1 MADALPL
8 SGLPWRGSG
17 PKGRPEVFSSG
28 PPPAHMALFHGAR
41 PLKRWR
47 YVGVFGENAMVC
59 AATVHLAGVP
69 QSFWGLWDR
78 GNRGNRKRGQLRE
91 RTTFGRGGIDL
102 RDGVVRVR
110 RPDVTIELA
119 LVESGDR
126 VEVLS
131 PHGASTI
138 WTRKRWATATGT
150 VTIDGRAIAV
160 DAPALIDDSAGY
172 HARKTEWCWAAGA
185 GRSRD
190 GRAIGWNLVTGI
202 HDAPHSSE
210 RTVWVDGVA
219 SEVGPVTFSPRL
231 DAVTFAGGEALR
243 FVEEAARE
251 RHENRI
257 VVSSTYRQPFGTLT
271 GTLPGGLTLAHGLGV
286 MERHSAR
293 W

>member
-1 MADALPL
+1 MFPIVSMADAQLL
-8 SGLPWRGSG
+8 SGLPWRGAG
-17 PKGRPEVFSSG
+17 PAGRPDAFAACL
-28 PPPAHMALFHGAR
+28 PPARMALFRGGR

-47 YVGVFGENAMVC
+47 YVGVFGENAMLC
-59 AATVHLAGVP
+59 AASVHVGGVP
-69 QSFWGLWDR
+69 QSFWGVWDR
-78 GNRGNRKRGQLRE
+78 GDRELHE

-102 RDGVVRVR
+102 RDGVLRLR
-110 RPDVTIELA
+110 RPRMTIDLA
-119 LVESGDR
+119 LVSHGDP

-131 PHGASTI
+131 LHGASYI
-138 WTRKRWATATGT
+138 WTRKHWATATGT
-150 VTIDGRAIAV
+150 VTIDGGAIAV

-172 HARKTEWCWAAGA
+172 HARKTDWCWAAGA
-185 GRSRD
+185 GVSDD
-190 GRAIGWNLVTGI
+190 GRAIRWNLVTGI

-219 SEVGPVTFSPRL
+219 SEIAPVTFSQRL
-231 DAVTFAGGEALR
+231 DAVTFAGGETLR